1 MCGPLRVT
9 VVAAEPSL
17 GKERTLD
24 IRVVAEDVTRF
35 KGDALVVNLYEGV
48 KTPGG
53 ATGAVDA
60 MLGGAIRKLIQAGE
74 VTGKWGEQT
83 LLHTSGVL
91 SAERVLVMGLG
102 KVGDFSLDR
111 VRLTSAEACKH
122 LRKIGARRIG
132 TIVHGA
138 GTHGTS
144 VGAQTGP
151 RSGAGGFDPTQA
163 AQALVEGA
171 VLGLYRFT
179 RYKKN
184 DEDAREIEVLSII
197 ERDRAKVRAMS
208 EAVRRGR
215 LLAEATNAARDLV
228 NEPGNTLTPTELA
241 RRARQIA
248 RRGHIRCQVLGPAEL
263 RRLGARALL
272 GVAQGSQEPPRL
284 IVLEYRRGRRGGP
297 HLGLVGKGITF
308 DSGGISIKPAENME
322 AMKGDMAGAAAVIAA
337 TAAIA
342 ELQLPIHVTAVVP
355 ATENLPSGTAL
366 KPGDILRAMSGK
378 TIEVI
383 NTDAEGRLI
392 LADALHYARSR
403 KVTHLVDVATLTG
416 ACVVALGTVNSGAF
430 TNNQEFA
437 DKVLASGKAAG
448 EKIWPLPMD
457 PEYDEQIKSDVAEIK
472 NSGGRKAGAIT
483 GAKFIQHFAGDTPWV
498 HLDIAGTSD
507 SDKDKGYQP
516 KGATGVMVRTLT
528 NLAVEMLSD

>member
-1 MCGPLRVT
+1 
-9 VVAAEPSL
+9 
-17 GKERTLD
+17 LD
-24 IRVVAEDVTRF
+24 IRVVAEDVTKF
-35 KGDALVVNLYEGV
+35 KGDALVVNMFEGV

-60 MLGGAIRKLIQAGE
+60 ILGGAIRKLIQAGE

-91 SAERVLVMGLG
+91 LADRVLVVGLG
-102 KVGDFSLDR
+102 KAEDFTLDR
-111 VRLTSAEACKH
+111 VRQVSAEASKH
-122 LRKIGARRIG
+122 LRKIAARRIG

-138 GTHGTS
+138 GTH
-144 VGAQTGP
+144 VGAQTGT
-151 RSGAGGFDPTQA
+151 GGLNAAQA
-163 AQALVEGA
+163 AQALTEGA
-171 VLGLYRFT
+171 MLGLYRFT

-184 DEDAREIEVLSII
+184 DEDAREIEVLTIL
-197 ERDRAKVRAMS
+197 ERDHEKVRAMS

-215 LLAEATNAARDLV
+215 LLAEATNSARDLV
-228 NEPGNTLTPTELA
+228 NEPGNALTPTELA
-241 RRARQIA
+241 RRAKQIA

-272 GVAQGSQEPPRL
+272 GVAGGSQEPPCL

-342 ELQLPIHVTAVVP
+342 GLQLPIHVTAVVP

-383 NTDAEGRLI
+383 NTDAEGRLV

-403 KVTHLVDVATLTG
+403 KATHLVDVATLTG

-430 TNNQEFA
+430 TNNQLFL
-437 DKVLASGKAAG
+437 DKVVASGKAAG

-457 PEYDEQIKSDVAEIK
+457 PEYDELIKSDVAEIK
-472 NSGGRKAGAIT
+472 NTGGRKGGAIT
-483 GAKFIQHFAGDTPWV
+483 GAKFLQHFVGDTPWV
-498 HLDIAGTSD
+498 HLDIAGTSE

-516 KGATGVMVRTLT
+516 KGATGVMVRTLA
-528 NLAVEMLSD
+528 NLAVELLSD

>member
-1 MCGPLRVT
+1 
-9 VVAAEPSL
+9 
-17 GKERTLD
+17 
-24 IRVVAEDVTRF
+24 
-35 KGDALVVNLYEGV
+35 
-48 KTPGG
+48 
-53 ATGAVDA
+53 
-60 MLGGAIRKLIQAGE
+60 

-91 SAERVLVMGLG
+91 LADRVLVVGLG
-102 KVGDFSLDR
+102 KAEDFTLDR
-111 VRLTSAEACKH
+111 VRLVSAEASKH
-122 LRKIGARRIG
+122 LRKIAARRIG

-138 GTHGTS
+138 GTHA
-144 VGAQTGP
+144 GAQTGI
-151 RSGAGGFDPTQA
+151 GGLNAAQA
-163 AQALVEGA
+163 AQALTEGA
-171 VLGLYRFT
+171 MLGLYRFA

-184 DEDAREIEVLSII
+184 DEDAKQIELLTIL
-197 ERDRAKVRAMS
+197 ERDHEKVRAMS

-215 LLAEATNAARDLV
+215 LLAEATNSARDLV
-228 NEPGNTLTPTELA
+228 NEPGNALTPTELA
-241 RRARQIA
+241 RRAKQIA
-248 RRGHIRCQVLGPAEL
+248 RRGRIRCQVLGPAEL
-263 RRLGARALL
+263 QRLGARALL
-272 GVAQGSQEPPRL
+272 GVARGSQEPPRL

-308 DSGGISIKPAENME
+308 DSGGISVKPAENME

-342 ELQLPIHVTAVVP
+342 GLQLPIHVTAVVP

-403 KVTHLVDVATLTG
+403 KATHLVDVATLTG

-430 TNNQEFA
+430 TNNQLLL
-437 DKVLASGKAAG
+437 DKVVASGKAAG

-457 PEYDEQIKSDVAEIK
+457 PEYDELIKSDVAEIK
-472 NSGGRKAGAIT
+472 NTGGRKGGAIT
-483 GAKFIQHFAGDTPWV
+483 GAKFLQHFVGDTPWV
-498 HLDIAGTSD
+498 HLDIAGTFE

-516 KGATGVMVRTLT
+516 KGATGVMVRTLV
-528 NLAVEMLSD
+528 NLAVELLSG

>member
-1 MCGPLRVT
+1 M
-9 VVAAEPSL
+9 
-17 GKERTLD
+17 D
-24 IRVVAEDVTRF
+24 IRVVAEDVTKF
-35 KGDALVVNLYEGV
+35 KGDALVVNMFEGV

-60 MLGGAIRKLIQAGE
+60 ILGGAIRKLIQAGE

-91 SAERVLVMGLG
+91 LADRVLVVGLG
-102 KVGDFSLDR
+102 KAEDFTLDR
-111 VRLTSAEACKH
+111 VRQVSAEASKH
-122 LRKIGARRIG
+122 LRKIAARRIG

-138 GTHGTS
+138 GTH
-144 VGAQTGP
+144 VGAQTGT
-151 RSGAGGFDPTQA
+151 GGLNAAQA
-163 AQALVEGA
+163 AQALTEGA
-171 VLGLYRFT
+171 MLGLYRFT

-184 DEDAREIEVLSII
+184 DEDAREIEVLTIL
-197 ERDRAKVRAMS
+197 ERDHEKVRAMS

-215 LLAEATNAARDLV
+215 LLAEATNSARDLV
-228 NEPGNTLTPTELA
+228 NEPGNALTPTELA
-241 RRARQIA
+241 RRAKQIA
-248 RRGHIRCQVLGPAEL
+248 RRGRIRCQVLGPAEL

-272 GVAQGSQEPPRL
+272 GVSRGSQEPPCL

-342 ELQLPIHVTAVVP
+342 GLQLPIHVTAVVP

-383 NTDAEGRLI
+383 NTDAEGRLV

-403 KVTHLVDVATLTG
+403 KATHLVDVATLTG

-430 TNNQEFA
+430 TNNQLFL
-437 DKVLASGKAAG
+437 DKVVASGKAAG

-457 PEYDEQIKSDVAEIK
+457 PEYDELIKSDVAEIK
-472 NSGGRKAGAIT
+472 NTGGRKGGAIT
-483 GAKFIQHFAGDTPWV
+483 GAKFLQHFVGDTPWV
-498 HLDIAGTSD
+498 HLDIAGTSE

-516 KGATGVMVRTLT
+516 KGATGVMVRTLA
-528 NLAVEMLSD
+528 NLAVELLSD